1 MTNDKTVTVSIVSH
15 GHGSM
20 VEDLVGS
27 LLEFPEIK
35 LIIVTINIPEDYVI
49 TSSEQVI
56 VINNPVPR
64 GFGANHNTAFN
75 FCKTE
80 FFCVLNPDII
90 FLEDP
95 FNVLI
100 GDLKQNKKLGL
111 VAPLIKNKLGNIEDS
126 ARPFLSLSGLLR
138 RNLFFQK
145 DAYFIPEDGKIVFPP
160 WLAGM
165 FMLYR
170 STVYGTLHGFDEDY
184 FLYVEDADI
193 CTRAWLSGYH
203 LALDPRVSV
212 IHDARR
218 NSLKKWDHFCWHLC
232 SVVRYFYKFTFRLPK
247 INSERK

>member
-1 MTNDKTVTVSIVSH
+1 
-15 GHGSM
+15 
-20 VEDLVGS
+20 
-27 LLEFPEIK
+27 
-35 LIIVTINIPEDYVI
+35 VI
-49 TSSEQVI
+49 A
-56 VINNPVPR
+56 INNLVPR

-75 FCKTE
+75 LCKTE

-90 FLEDP
+90 FSEDP

-100 GDLKQNKKLGL
+100 GDLKQNHKLGL
-111 VAPLIKNKLGNIEDS
+111 VAPLVKNKLGNVEDS
-126 ARPFLSLSGLLR
+126 ARPFLSLSSLLR
-138 RNLFFQK
+138 RNLFSENG
-145 DAYFIPEDGKIVFPP
+145 AHFIPEGGKIVSPP

-170 STVYGTLHGFDEDY
+170 SNVYSALHGFDEGY

-193 CTRAWLSGYH
+193 CTRAWLGGYY

-218 NSLKKWDHFCWHLC
+218 NSLKKWNHFRWHLC
-232 SVVRYFYKFTFRLPK
+232 GVMRYFYKFTFRLPV